1 MTYSSVTMMIK
12 IIRSSTFFNLC
23 SILIIFLSN
32 EAATISIAE
41 ITQPFLYYSCRNER
55 GNYTTNSTY
64 QANLDR
70 LLSNIVPSK
79 DNNGNYGYGFY
90 NSSYGE
96 NSNQVHAIGFCRG
109 DVKLD
114 SCRSCLNDS
123 IHLITEVCPNKKEAI
138 GMYTLCMLRYS
149 DRNIFGGGVER
160 FPRYWRANGRNVSSS
175 NVDEFFQDLRALLNS
190 LKSRATAASSGFLR
204 RFATGNATA
213 AGFKTLYA
221 LVQCTPDLSSRD
233 CNNCLDGVFEVMPEC
248 CSSKV
253 GGRVLNPSCNFR
265 YETFL
270 FYDRVE
276 DVVTAPASPLVLP
289 PPPPTNSTITS
300 TSAKGKKSNS
310 SKATVIAVIS
320 TLIFVVLSISICVY
334 FIRVKRAKKKVTYG
348 PSFEEEEDIINDEFL
363 QYDFG
368 TINDATDNFSVE
380 NKLGEGGFGAVYR
393 GRLPNGED
401 IAVKRLSTDSGQ
413 GELEFKNEVLLLAK
427 LQHRNLV
434 KLRGFCLEG
443 SERLLLYE
451 FVPNGSLDRFIFDPI
466 KRANFDW
473 DSRYKII
480 QGIARGLLYLHEDS
494 RLRIIHRDLKASNIL
509 LNEEM
514 NPKISDFGM
523 ARLFVLEDQT
533 QDNTRRVV
541 GTYGYMAPEYAKRG
555 RISFKSDVF
564 SFGVLLL
571 EILSG
576 QRNGSFRHGENTEH
590 LLSYTWRSWRNGTIS
605 NNLVDPLMRVGSGSH
620 DIMRCVHI
628 GLLCGQENVAERPTM
643 NSIVLMLNSHSF
655 SLPIPSHPAFLMH
668 SDASAMSLASHP
680 NSGDLLVQ
688 ASRNEAT
695 ISELHPR

>member
-1 MTYSSVTMMIK
+1 MEYLS
-12 IIRSSTFFNLC
+12 R
-23 SILIIFLSN
+23 IL
-32 EAATISIAE
+32 A
-41 ITQPFLYYSCRNER
+41 
-55 GNYTTNSTY
+55 
-64 QANLDR
+64 
-70 LLSNIVPSK
+70 
-79 DNNGNYGYGFY
+79 
-90 NSSYGE
+90 
-96 NSNQVHAIGFCRG
+96 
-109 DVKLD
+109 
-114 SCRSCLNDS
+114 
-123 IHLITEVCPNKKEAI
+123 
-138 GMYTLCMLRYS
+138 
-149 DRNIFGGGVER
+149 
-160 FPRYWRANGRNVSSS
+160 
-175 NVDEFFQDLRALLNS
+175 
-190 LKSRATAASSGFLR
+190 
-204 RFATGNATA
+204 
-213 AGFKTLYA
+213 
-221 LVQCTPDLSSRD
+221 
-233 CNNCLDGVFEVMPEC
+233 
-248 CSSKV
+248 KV
-253 GGRVLNPSCNFR
+253 
-265 YETFL
+265 
-270 FYDRVE
+270 
-276 DVVTAPASPLVLP
+276 
-289 PPPPTNSTITS
+289 
-300 TSAKGKKSNS
+300 GKKSNS

-514 NPKISDFGM
+514 NPNISDFGI